1 MQSSS
6 LRVNQR
12 TKSRLE
18 RLKVHPR
25 ESYDRVID
33 RLIDSYQDDEPLTGE
48 EIEGIEEALRDLKDG
63 RTYTHEQVKKKL
75 GLS

>member
-1 MQSSS
+1 MQTSS
-6 LRVNQR
+6 LRVNPR

-18 RLKVHPR
+18 KLKVHPR

-33 RLIDSYQDDEPLTGE
+33 RLIDSYQDDEPLTEE
-48 EIEGIEEALRDLKDG
+48 EIKGIEEAIQDLKEG

>member
-1 MQSSS
+1 MQTSS
-6 LRVNQR
+6 LRVNPK

-18 RLKVHPR
+18 KLKVHPR

-33 RLIDSYQDDEPLTGE
+33 RLIDSYHDDEPLSEE
-48 EIEGIEEALRDLKDG
+48 EIEGIEEALRDLKEG
-63 RTYTHEQVKKKL
+63 RVYTHEQVKKKL

>member
-1 MQSSS
+1 MQTSS
-6 LRVNQR
+6 LRVNPR

-25 ESYDRVID
+25 ESYDKVID
-33 RLIDSYQDDEPLTGE
+33 RLIDSYQDDEPLTEE
-48 EIEGIEEALRDLKDG
+48 EIEGIEEALQDLKAG
-63 RTYTHEQVKKKL
+63 RTYTHEQVKKKF

>member
-1 MQSSS
+1 MQTSS
-6 LRVNQR
+6 LRVNPK

-18 RLKVHPR
+18 KLKVHPR

-33 RLIDSYQDDEPLTGE
+33 RLIDSYHDEEPLTGE
-48 EIEGIEEALRDLKDG
+48 EIAGIEEALRDLKEG
-63 RTYTHEQVKKKL
+63 RTYTHEQVKKKF

>member
-6 LRVNQR
+6 LRVNPK

-18 RLKVHPR
+18 KLKVHPR

-33 RLIDSYQDDEPLTGE
+33 RLIDSYHDDEPLTEE
-48 EIEGIEEALRDLKDG
+48 EIEGIEEALQDLKEG
-63 RTYTHEQVKKKL
+63 RTYTHEQVKKKY

>member
-1 MQSSS
+1 MQTSS
-6 LRVNQR
+6 LRVNPR

-18 RLKVHPR
+18 KLKVHPR

-33 RLIDSYQDDEPLTGE
+33 RLIDSYQDDEPLTEE
-48 EIEGIEEALRDLKDG
+48 EIRGIEEALRDLKEG

>member
-1 MQSSS
+1 MQTSS
-6 LRVNQR
+6 LRVDQK

-18 RLKVHPR
+18 KLKVHPR

-33 RLIDSYQDDEPLTGE
+33 RLIDSYHDDEPLTDE
-48 EIEGIEEALRDLKDG
+48 EIEGIEEALQDLKEG

>member
-1 MQSSS
+1 MQTSS
-6 LRVNQR
+6 LRVNPR

-18 RLKVHPR
+18 KLKAHPR
-25 ESYDRVID
+25 ESYDKVID
-33 RLIDSYQDDEPLTGE
+33 RLIDSYHDDEPLTEE
-48 EIEGIEEALRDLKDG
+48 EIEGIEEALQDLKEG